1 MNTPPSEK
9 HLGFLINDVARLV
22 RRAFDQR
29 AQSCSLTRAQWQVL
43 AYLFHNEGSNQ
54 ASVAEALDVEPI
66 TLSRHIDRLEALG
79 YVARVPDPADRRA
92 RRLHLTESVRP
103 LLDEMKTIG
112 NEVIDTALEG
122 ITADE
127 AETLICLLSRIRCNM
142 AGRGV
147 DQAGSDS
154 LDDVVAKDAT
164 TKDAPGKAATSRT
177 ANAKAATA
185 KAATA
190 KTSTAKTSTAKPP
203 ATKVPQK
210 ALI

>member
-103 LLDEMKTIG
+103 LLDEMKIIG

-122 ITADE
+122 ITAEE

-147 DQAGSDS
+147 DPAGSDTMN
-154 LDDVVAKDAT
+154 DVVAKDAATKDPSTKTATSKAST
-164 TKDAPGKAATSRT
+164 TKT
-177 ANAKAATA
+177 
-185 KAATA
+185 
-190 KTSTAKTSTAKPP
+190 P

>member
-1 MNTPPSEK
+1 M
-9 HLGFLINDVARLV
+9 ARLV
-22 RRAFDQR
+22 RRAFDHR

-103 LLDEMKTIG
+103 LLDEMKIIG

-122 ITADE
+122 ITEAE
-127 AETLICLLSRIRCNM
+127 AETLICLLSRIRYNM
-142 AGRGV
+142 ASRGV
-147 DQAGSDS
+147 EPAAADAMNEDAVKDMAPKNLVSKNLAS
-154 LDDVVAKDAT
+154 KSVAPKTAT
-164 TKDAPGKAATSRT
+164 P
-177 ANAKAATA
+177 
-185 KAATA
+185 
-190 KTSTAKTSTAKPP
+190 KTIP
-203 ATKVPQK
+203 KVPQK